1 MTEQQEMHGTD
12 HEAREAWLERA
23 IDMMRPRFTEVG
35 MPLPDHIHVSVGFGY
50 GIRAESKYI
59 LGQTW
64 ARRASADG
72 VNHVFIGPQV
82 GDPAEMLVT
91 LLHELIHVADDC
103 QSGHKGAFAEA
114 ATRLGFD
121 GPMTQTPPTV
131 GLAAELAVMA
141 AELGPFDHGKLD
153 VDLAAA
159 PVPAP
164 GGGTAPA
171 PAGGGT
177 KVHSGPSKQGTRM
190 IKLVAPDCGY
200 TVRTTRKWLAEGVP
214 SCPHGVQMDVAA

>member
-1 MTEQQEMHGTD
+1 MTEQTETSQG

-23 IDMMRPRFTEVG
+23 IEMLRPRFTEIG
-35 MPLPDHIHVSVGFGY
+35 MPLPEHIHVSVGFGY

-64 ARRASADG
+64 ATRASDDG

-91 LLHELIHVADDC
+91 LVHELIHVADDLK
-103 QSGHKGAFAEA
+103 SGHRGAFAEA
-114 ATRLGFD
+114 ATRLGFE
-121 GPMTQTPPTV
+121 GPMTRTPPSV
-131 GLAAELAVMA
+131 QLAAELAVMA

-153 VDLAAA
+153 VDLVAA
-159 PVPAP
+159 PPVPVPGSGTVPAGP
-164 GGGTAPA
+164 KGP
-171 PAGGGT
+171 
-177 KVHSGPSKQGTRM
+177 KIHSGPAKQGTRM

-200 TVRTTRKWLAEGVP
+200 AVRTSRKWIAEGLP
-214 SCPHGVQMDVAA
+214 FCPHGIEMQLAA